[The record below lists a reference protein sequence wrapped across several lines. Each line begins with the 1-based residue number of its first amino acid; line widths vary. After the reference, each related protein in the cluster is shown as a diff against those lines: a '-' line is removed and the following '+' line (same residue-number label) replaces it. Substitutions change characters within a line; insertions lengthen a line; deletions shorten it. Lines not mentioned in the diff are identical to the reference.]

1 MEVRKGREAVFPAL
15 SFLARVLALALLFAT
30 AGCGTW
36 CHPRAPGERMVR
48 TELYFGLARAGSA
61 VVTEAEWADFL
72 EKEVTLRFPA
82 GLTVQ
87 DARGQWRNAKGET
100 VKEPSKVLV
109 IFHGNGGD
117 EGKKLEEIRDSWKK
131 RFGSESVLRA
141 TSSARVS
148 F

>member
-1 MEVRKGREAVFPAL
+1 VKKGREVVFPAL
-15 SFLARVLALALLFAT
+15 SFLLRVLALVLLFAP
-30 AGCGTW
+30 AGCGPW
-36 CHPRAPGERMVR
+36 CHPRPPGERMVR
-48 TELYFGLARAGSA
+48 TELYFGLARAGGTE
-61 VVTEAEWADFL
+61 VTAGEWADFL
-72 EKEVTLRFPA
+72 EREVTPRFPA
-82 GLTVQ
+82 GLTVL

-100 VKEPSKVLV
+100 VKEPTKVLV

-148 F
+148 L